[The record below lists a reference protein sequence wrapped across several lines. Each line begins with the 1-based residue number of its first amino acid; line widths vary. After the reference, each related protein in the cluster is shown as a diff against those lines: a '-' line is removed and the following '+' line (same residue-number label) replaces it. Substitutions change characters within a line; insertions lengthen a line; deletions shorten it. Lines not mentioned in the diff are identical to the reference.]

1 MSEAILSRHIAA
13 EQIAAEAGA
22 LALSFFTRRADLV
35 TEFKASPQDV
45 VSRADREVEDLVRR
59 RISALFPGDGQLGE
73 EHGLTPGTSGFTW
86 VIDPIDGT
94 TPFLAGLPHW
104 CVAIAIVQQDITV
117 AAVTSAPLHGEVY
130 SARRGAGAWLNGE
143 KLVVDGRTTVGTS
156 LTGIGA
162 NHRASPD
169 HVAGVIRGVLVA
181 GGAFYRSGSGALM
194 LASVAAGRLGTY
206 YEPYMNCW
214 DCLGGLLMV
223 AEAGGITLPFG
234 SPGDLLAGG
243 PVLAAAPAAWD
254 EINRIITAA
263 GQG

>member
-1 MSEAILSRHIAA
+1 MSDEIVSRHTAA

-22 LALSFFTRRADLV
+22 LALDFFNRRSDLI

-45 VSRADREVEDLVRR
+45 VSQADRQVENLVRQ
-59 RISALFPGDGQLGE
+59 RISALFPDDGLLGE
-73 EHGLTPGTSGFTW
+73 EQGLLAGASGFTW

-104 CVAIAIVQQDITV
+104 CVAIALVQNGATV
-117 AAVTSAPLHGEVY
+117 AAVTQAPIQDEVY
-130 SARRGAGAWLNGE
+130 SARRGAGAWLNG
-143 KLVVDGRTTVGTS
+143 KRLAVDGRTTLENS

-162 NHRASPD
+162 NHRTSPD
-169 HVAGVIRGVLVA
+169 HVAGVIRGLLIA

-194 LASVAAGRLGTY
+194 LAAVAAGRLGTY

-223 AEAGGITLPFG
+223 EEAGGTVKPFG
-234 SPGDLLAGG
+234 SPNDLRVGG
-243 PVLAAAPAAWD
+243 PVLASAPAAWE
-254 EINRIITAA
+254 EINRIIAVN
-263 GQG
+263 

>member
-1 MSEAILSRHIAA
+1 MSDDILSRHIAA

-22 LALSFFTRRADLV
+22 LALSFFNRRSDLI

-45 VSRADREVEDLVRR
+45 VSQADRQVEDLVRL
-59 RISALFPGDGQLGE
+59 RISVLFPDDGLLGE
-73 EHGLTPGTSGFTW
+73 EHGLLPGTSGFTW

-104 CVAIAIVQQDITV
+104 CVAIALVQNGVTV
-117 AAVTSAPLHGEVY
+117 AAVTQAPMQGEVY
-130 SARRGAGAWLNGE
+130 SARRGAGAWLNG
-143 KLVVDGRTTVGTS
+143 KRLAVDGGTTLENS

-162 NHRASPD
+162 NHLASPD
-169 HVAGVIRGVLVA
+169 HVAGVIRELLIA

-194 LASVAAGRLGTY
+194 LSAVAAGRLGTY

-223 AEAGGITLPFG
+223 EEAGGTIRPFG
-234 SPGDLLAGG
+234 SPNDLRVGG
-243 PVLAAAPAAWD
+243 PVLASAPGAWE
-254 EINRIITAA
+254 EINRIIA
-263 GQG
+263 GN